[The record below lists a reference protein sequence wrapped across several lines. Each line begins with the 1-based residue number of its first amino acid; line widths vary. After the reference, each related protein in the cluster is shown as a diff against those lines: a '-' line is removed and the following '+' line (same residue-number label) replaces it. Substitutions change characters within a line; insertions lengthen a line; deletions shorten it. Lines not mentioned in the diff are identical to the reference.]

1 MPPHRNQMHVLF
13 RRHGE
18 LVFVFLS
25 DVVEIDVSDRI
36 IVSVCQMQ
44 VKVTSAIEINP
55 LLTIR
60 VMIRHWIG
68 LKWLCFQLFLFK
80 KKLLHNLLADIDA
93 IHLML
98 FRTLH
103 MKLFLYLRDFPP
115 LHDYDLHL
123 LNGAYFYMSEI

>member
-1 MPPHRNQMHVLF
+1 MPPDRDQMHVLF

-44 VKVTSAIEINP
+44 VKVICAIEINP

-60 VMIRHWIG
+60 VMIRHRIG
-68 LKWLCFQLFLFK
+68 LKWLCFQLLLFQ
-80 KKLLHNLLADIDA
+80 
-93 IHLML
+93 
-98 FRTLH
+98 
-103 MKLFLYLRDFPP
+103 
-115 LHDYDLHL
+115 
-123 LNGAYFYMSEI
+123 